1 MRWFNNLKISVKLL
15 SGFILVALLAGVVGV
30 ISILNLTDIQKNDT
44 ELYVNCTIPIEQMS
58 DISVAFQYIRVSLRD
73 MVLASDT
80 NEIDAAVASI
90 NDSKKEIASM
100 APELEK
106 TLLTKEGQDAYKV
119 FTDALNAFYITLD
132 KDIALARD
140 NQDEQVM
147 SLMAAD
153 GDSGK
158 ASKALQDSIDFLS
171 SLKEQIATDRNTQ
184 NTSAAQSA
192 TMLLIIVVA
201 AAVVIAILLGFFIS
215 SSISRPVNKLVLVA
229 DKIAG
234 GDLDINVQID
244 STDEV
249 GTLAKSFAA
258 MADNTNEVM
267 TNINSA
273 SEQVASGSRQLS
285 ASSMALS
292 QGATEQ
298 ASSVEELTASIEEIS
313 TQTKL
318 NAQNANQAN
327 ELAEDAKNNAVLG
340 NNQMKEM
347 LQAIEEINVSS
358 ANISKIIKVIDDIAF
373 QTNILALNAAVEAA
387 RAGQH
392 GKGFAVVAEEVRNL
406 AARSA
411 NAAKE
416 TTDMIEGSIAKTEG
430 GTRIAKETAEALNKI
445 VVGVEKVAD
454 LVNGI
459 AAASNEQA
467 TGIAQITQGLAQVSQ
482 VVQTNSATSEE
493 SAAASEELSSQAIIL
508 KEMVGKFKLKHN
520 ARSMNR
526 LDGISPEVLKML
538 EDMSEKKKA
547 KFADKEETT
556 GDIYP
561 SQSKIALSDTEF
573 GKY

>member
-1 MRWFNNLKISVKLL
+1 MKWFNNLKISVKLL

-30 ISILNLTDIQKNDT
+30 IAILSLTDIDKNDT
-44 ELYVNCTIPIEQMS
+44 ELYEKCTVPIKQMS
-58 DISVAFQYIRVSLRD
+58 EISIAFQYIRVNLRD
-73 MVLASDT
+73 MVIASDT
-80 NEIDAAVASI
+80 NDIDAAIASI
-90 NDSKKEIASM
+90 DDRKEEIAGL

-119 FTDALNAFYITLD
+119 FTDALNAFYIALD
-132 KDIALARD
+132 KGITLARD
-140 NQDEQVM
+140 NKDEEFM
-147 SLMAAD
+147 SLIAAD
-153 GDSGK
+153 GEGGK
-158 ASKALQDSIDFLS
+158 ASKALQDSIDVLCN
-171 SLKEQIATDRNTQ
+171 LKNQIAADRSTQ
-184 NTSAAQSA
+184 NTAEAQSA
-192 TMLLIIVVA
+192 TMLLIVVVA

-215 SSISRPVNKLVLVA
+215 SSISRPVNKLVLAA

-234 GDLDINVQID
+234 GDLDVNIRID
-244 STDEV
+244 SRDEV
-249 GTLAKSFAA
+249 GTLARSFSA
-258 MADNTNEVM
+258 MAENTNEVM

-273 SEQVASGSRQLS
+273 SEQVASGSGQLS

-313 TQTKL
+313 SQTKL
-318 NAQNANQAN
+318 NAQNASQAN
-327 ELAEDAKNNAVLG
+327 ELAENAKNNAVLG

-347 LQAIEEINVSS
+347 LQAMEEINVSS

-411 NAAKE
+411 NAARE
-416 TTDMIEGSIAKTEG
+416 TTDMIEGSIRKTEG

-445 VVGVEKVAD
+445 VDGVEKVAN

-467 TGIAQITQGLAQVSQ
+467 TGIVQITQGLAQVSQ
-482 VVQTNSATSEE
+482 VIQTNSATSEE
-493 SAAASEELSSQAIIL
+493 SAAASEELSSQALLL
-508 KEMVGKFKLKHN
+508 KEMVGRFKLKHN
-520 ARSMNR
+520 GRSMNK
-526 LDGISPEVLKML
+526 LDEISPDVLKML
-538 EDMSEKKKA
+538 EALTEKKKEG
-547 KFADKEETT
+547 FTDKEKSIDT
-556 GDIYP
+556 
-561 SQSKIALSDTEF
+561 SLSNKITLSDTEF